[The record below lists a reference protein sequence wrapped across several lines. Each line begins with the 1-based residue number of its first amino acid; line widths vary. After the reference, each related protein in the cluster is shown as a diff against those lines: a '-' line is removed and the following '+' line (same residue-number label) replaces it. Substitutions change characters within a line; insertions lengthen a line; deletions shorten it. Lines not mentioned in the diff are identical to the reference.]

1 MTATAPTFF
10 ASHRLAVSPFD
21 GRFGRVWMVADAAWV
36 TDAEVREGRTAPVVA
51 QFDTFEEAA
60 NYCRRV
66 EAGELRTEPH
76 ESAFLGWPALRERAQ
91 RRAA

>member
-1 MTATAPTFF
+1 MPATAATFF
-10 ASHRLAVSPFD
+10 AARRLAVTPFD

-60 NYCRRV
+60 DYCRRV

-76 ESAFLGWPALRERAQ
+76 ESNFLGWPALRERA
-91 RRAA
+91 RRKVA